1 MCRFIDNFMDIQSN
15 AVTTDESIVLKLAED
30 VYFLVIPFSPKNQGN
45 LFNHYFVR
53 KSVCSLNKRGNYYQ
67 EKDVFS

>member
-30 VYFLVIPFSPKNQGN
+30 IYFLV
-45 LFNHYFVR
+45 
-53 KSVCSLNKRGNYYQ
+53 NKRKISEPNI
-67 EKDVFS
+67 ELCPTLIT

>member
-30 VYFLVIPFSPKNQGN
+30 VYFLVTNIGNSILNWCLILNIQGSDGKPAECK
-45 LFNHYFVR
+45 Y
-53 KSVCSLNKRGNYYQ
+53 
-67 EKDVFS
+67 

>member
-30 VYFLVIPFSPKNQGN
+30 VYFLVIE
-45 LFNHYFVR
+45 HR
-53 KSVCSLNKRGNYYQ
+53 KMR
-67 EKDVFS
+67 KDVVNTKQP

>member
-30 VYFLVIPFSPKNQGN
+30 VYFLVLRFLFFCISKFKNRQYKYIQN
-45 LFNHYFVR
+45 LLIIY
-53 KSVCSLNKRGNYYQ
+53 
-67 EKDVFS
+67 

>member
-30 VYFLVIPFSPKNQGN
+30 VYFLV
-45 LFNHYFVR
+45 
-53 KSVCSLNKRGNYYQ
+53 LNRLLINACYNFLKIAFGILYQ
-67 EKDVFS
+67 LLRTIS